1 MMNGKSKICN
11 QKSQPLPSARL
22 HRLRY
27 NAATSTQ
34 PSIAA
39 MTSSRLK
46 TGSLDEQKAWD
57 RYFEYLIKALRDP
70 DATARARAAR
80 ILGDNREPNAAEAL
94 RLAMMDDP
102 DLSVRQEA
110 AVALG
115 RIGVV
120 EPLMDAVA
128 MPDAR
133 VRLIA
138 IKALGQI
145 GDPRSIKPLIVA
157 LRDSSN
163 EVRSH
168 AAFAL
173 NKIGAPAVEALIA
186 ALRHPDAV
194 VRWRP
199 ASSAACAINAPCR
212 NWSGWRARTPLR

>member
-1 MMNGKSKICN
+1 
-11 QKSQPLPSARL
+11 
-22 HRLRY
+22 
-27 NAATSTQ
+27 
-34 PSIAA
+34 

-57 RYFEYLIKALRDP
+57 RYFEYLIKALHDP

-102 DLSVRQEA
+102 DLAVRQAA

-120 EPLMDAVA
+120 EPLIDAVA

-138 IKALGQI
+138 IQALGQI
-145 GDPRSIKPLIVA
+145 GDPRGIKPLIVA
-157 LRDSSN
+157 LRDSS
-163 EVRSH
+163 
-168 AAFAL
+168 
-173 NKIGAPAVEALIA
+173 
-186 ALRHPDAV
+186 
-194 VRWRP
+194 
-199 ASSAACAINAPCR
+199 
-212 NWSGWRARTPLR
+212 